1 MELYE
6 MLSYLGMYFL
16 ISMIFSQLGAII
28 LTVTYPRSDFQN
40 SLIGTS
46 FETIGF
52 FF

>member
-6 MLSYLGMYFL
+6 MLSYLCIY
-16 ISMIFSQLGAII
+16 LGAII

-40 SLIGTS
+40 SLIGIS

>member
-6 MLSYLGMYFL
+6 MLSYLCIY
-16 ISMIFSQLGAII
+16 LGAII
-28 LTVTYPRSDFQN
+28 LRVTYPRSDFQN